1 MTRFGRLHA
10 RPAAAPMH
18 EINVTPLVDVM
29 LVLLVLFLL
38 GAPLAVHRL
47 ALQLPAVPAHPAAP
61 AAASLRVEI
70 DAEGRLRVE
79 GRLLPG
85 TGGDAPTSALA
96 TLEALEAAARAVA
109 RSTPQAEVQIRADT
123 RAPYGRVAEVIGAVQ
138 AAGLSRIGLVA
149 TPATP

>member
-1 MTRFGRLHA
+1 MTRFGRLAA
-10 RPAAAPMH
+10 RPAAAPLH

-47 ALQLPAVPAHPAAP
+47 ALQLPVVPTQA
-61 AAASLRVEI
+61 AAASAAVLQVAI
-70 DAEGRLRVE
+70 DAAGLVLVD
-79 GRLLPG
+79 GKALPA
-85 TGGDAPTSALA
+85 TSDAAPTHAL
-96 TLEALEAAARAVA
+96 TELARATA
-109 RSTPQAEVQIRADT
+109 RIHPDAEVQIRADT